1 MNYEY
6 NKKHVQV
13 SVSAA
18 AVLGILL
25 GFWIGKRAETAGVL
39 ETLGVI
45 VLFLVLCVVVFSAID
60 RKLLPP
66 KSEREN
72 E

>member
-18 AVLGILL
+18 AILGILL
-25 GFWIGKRAETAGVL
+25 GFWIGRRAETAGIL
-39 ETLGVI
+39 ETAGIV

-60 RKLLPP
+60 KKLLRP
-66 KSEREN
+66 KPEGDN